1 MDLPVNKLGL
11 SQNFKHTSGIIPIL
25 KFLLK
30 KLVYSVQN
38 VMYMYETNKHLM
50 HHKIV
55 KYII

>member
-1 MDLPVNKLGL
+1 MYNT
-11 SQNFKHTSGIIPIL
+11 H
-25 KFLLK
+25 
-30 KLVYSVQN
+30 SVQN